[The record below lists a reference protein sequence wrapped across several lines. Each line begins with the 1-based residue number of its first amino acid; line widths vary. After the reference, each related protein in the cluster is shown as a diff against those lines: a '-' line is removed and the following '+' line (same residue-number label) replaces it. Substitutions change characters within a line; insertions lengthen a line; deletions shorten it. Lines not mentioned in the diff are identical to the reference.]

1 MGVLLMSL
9 TAWVPVLRIVLAPY
23 VAGGAVGIASSDG
36 PAGSLPPPA
45 VV

>member
-9 TAWVPVLRIVLAPY
+9 TAWVPVLGIVLAPY
-23 VAGGAVGIASSDG
+23 VAGGIASSDG